1 MSEFIAL
8 YRGRTVGDAEIVAL
22 TAQPEIVRLFFD
34 ALAAS
39 NLSGDPDQHEEAGAP
54 ARRPVPLHTV
64 PGGDE

>member
-34 ALAAS
+34 ALIS
-39 NLSGDPDQHEEAGAP
+39 SDLSSVPDEHEETGRP
-54 ARRPVPLHTV
+54 VGPVPLHPV
-64 PGGDE
+64 QGGDE

>member
-34 ALAAS
+34 ALVSS
-39 NLSGDPDQHEEAGAP
+39 NLSDDPNEHEVAGHP
-54 ARRPVPLHTV
+54 ARPVPLYPV
-64 PGGDE
+64 QGGEE